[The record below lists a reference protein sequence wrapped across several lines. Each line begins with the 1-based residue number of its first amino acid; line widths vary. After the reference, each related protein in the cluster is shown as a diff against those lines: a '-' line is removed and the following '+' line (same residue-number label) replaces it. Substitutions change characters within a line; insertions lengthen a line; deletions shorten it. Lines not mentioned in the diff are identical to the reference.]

1 MPNTRPSSATPP
13 GILREAAPQPA
24 LVVLLALSFTHLL
37 NDTLQSIIPAIYP
50 LLKIA
55 FGLSFAQIGLIT
67 LVNQVTASLLQP
79 VVGWYTDRYPK
90 PFSLAIGMGFTLA
103 GLVLLATAGFF
114 PLILVAVAL
123 VGVGS
128 SVFHPEA
135 SRLARLA
142 SGGRHGFA
150 QSLFQVGGN
159 AGSSLGPLA
168 AALIIVPGGRVSAL
182 WFTILALLGIAIL
195 YRLGHWYRARTPAA
209 KTSTKAEPK
218 ITSPLP
224 SRHVAGAMAILIA
237 LVFSKYFYLT
247 SMTSFYIFFLI
258 ERFHLSVQSSQ
269 LYLFLFLFAVAV
281 GTILGGP
288 LGDRFG
294 RKRVI
299 WASILG
305 TAPFSLLL
313 PYANLMETALLSVAI
328 GIILASAFSA
338 ILVFAQE
345 LVPGRVGL
353 IAGLFFGLAFGLG
366 GIGSAV
372 LGVMADHIGIF
383 SVYRIC
389 SFLPLLGLLA
399 GFLPNLGG
407 KSPSGTAG

>member
-1 MPNTRPSSATPP
+1 MTTTPTPP
-13 GILREAAPQPA
+13 NPLRDAAVQTA
-24 LVVLLALSFTHLL
+24 MMVLLALSFTHLL
-37 NDTLQSIIPAIYP
+37 NDAMQSIIPAIYP
-50 LLKIA
+50 LLKTS
-55 FGLSFAQIGLIT
+55 FRLSFAQIGLIT
-67 LVNQVTASLLQP
+67 LVNQATASLLQP
-79 VVGWYTDRYPK
+79 IVGWYTDQWPK
-90 PFSLAIGMGFTLA
+90 PFSLAIGMGFTLG

-123 VGVGS
+123 VGIGS

-135 SRLARLA
+135 SRIARLA

-159 AGSSLGPLA
+159 AGTSLGALA
-168 AALIIVPGGRVSAL
+168 AALITRGGRLSVL
-182 WFTILALLGIAIL
+182 WFTLLAVLGISIL
-195 YRLGHWYRARTPAA
+195 YRIGHWYRGHTRAAAVKARATV
-209 KTSTKAEPK
+209 KTS
-218 ITSPLP
+218 SLP
-224 SRHVAGAMAILIA
+224 RRQVVMAMSILIA

-247 SMTSFYIFFLI
+247 SMTSYYTFFLI
-258 ERFHLSVQSSQ
+258 ERFHLPVLASQ
-269 LYLFLFLFAVAV
+269 LYLFVFLFAVAV
-281 GTILGGP
+281 GTFLGGP

-299 WASILG
+299 WASIFG
-305 TAPFSLLL
+305 TAPFSLVL
-313 PYANLMETALLSVAI
+313 PYANLPCTALLSVAI

-383 SVYRIC
+383 AVYQIC

-399 GFLPNLGG
+399 AFLPNMSDENLV
-407 KSPSGTAG
+407 KE